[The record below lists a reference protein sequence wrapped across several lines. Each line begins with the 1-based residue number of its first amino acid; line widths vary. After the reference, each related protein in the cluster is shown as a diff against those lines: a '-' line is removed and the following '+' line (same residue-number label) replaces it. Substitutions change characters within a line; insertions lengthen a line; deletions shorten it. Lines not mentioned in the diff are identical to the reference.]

1 MRLATLAAA
10 LAVTAALTTSHAGDA
25 SARVWE
31 KTWTVGAKPVVHVNT
46 NDGDVRI
53 VRAGAGTVHTRIEYK
68 VRVWGWHSEPREPLI
83 ELAQN
88 GDDIKIT
95 GRERGS
101 VVVFGGIT
109 EEFTILVEVPETCD
123 LEIQTGDGS
132 IDVRPGIGDVEA
144 RTSDGHITVT
154 GLRGGVKLFTGDGGI
169 DADDLDGSLS
179 AITTDGRV
187 RVSGR
192 FDRLSLR
199 TGDGSMNVSARRG
212 SKLVEPW
219 DVTSGDGS
227 VTMRIPRD
235 LAALVDASTRDGSLH
250 VDLPVDVSGGMT
262 HHTLRGE
269 LNGGKTPMRLRTGDG
284 RLTLALSE

>member
-1 MRLATLAAA
+1 MRLTTLAAA
-10 LAVTAALTTSHAGDA
+10 LAVTAAVTASHAGDA

-46 NDGDVRI
+46 NDGDVTV
-53 VRAGAGTVHTRIEYK
+53 VRAGTGTVHTRVEYK

-83 ELAQN
+83 ELSQN
-88 GDDIKIT
+88 GNDIKIT

-101 VVVFGGIT
+101 VVVFGGMT
-109 EEFTILVEVPETCD
+109 EEFTILVEVPESCD
-123 LEIQTGDGS
+123 LELQTGDGD
-132 IDVRPGIGDVEA
+132 IEVRPGAGSLQA
-144 RTSDGHITVT
+144 RTGDGHITVA
-154 GLRGGVKLFTGDGGI
+154 GHHGEAQLHTGDGGI
-169 DADDLDGSLS
+169 DADDMDGSLS

-199 TGDGSMNVSARRG
+199 TGDGSMTVSARRG

-227 VTMRIPRD
+227 VTVRIPRD

-269 LNGGKTPMRLRTGDG
+269 LNGGKTPLRMRTGDG